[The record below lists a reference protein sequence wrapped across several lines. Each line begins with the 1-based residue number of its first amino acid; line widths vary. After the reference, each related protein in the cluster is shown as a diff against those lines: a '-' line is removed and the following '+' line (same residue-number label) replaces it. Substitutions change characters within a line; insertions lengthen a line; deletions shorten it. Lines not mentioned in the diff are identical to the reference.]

1 MNTDFKI
8 VKEEIFDLAAES
20 ICLMLIRDGNKYRI
34 QITNRTKRLGD
45 KMSKDEKEAKALF
58 DLLKK
63 GIEKHAYTLEA
74 ELFLKKLLSLKDID
88 QVFFFLTVYKTKLS
102 EAAIGKLVKK
112 FKLNVKAKYGFLRA
126 ERKKNAITI
135 KVRFGDDRKLFGEFY
150 GTRLGSDF
158 KFQIN

>member
-1 MNTDFKI
+1 MNTDFRI

-34 QITNRTKRLGD
+34 QITNKTKRLVD
-45 KMSKDEKEAKALF
+45 KFSKDEKDAKELF

-74 ELFLKKLLSLKDID
+74 ELFLKKLLSLKDIN
-88 QVFFFLTVYKTKLS
+88 QIVFFLTVYKTKLS
-102 EAAIGKLVKK
+102 EAVIGKLVKK
-112 FKLNVKAKYGFLRA
+112 FGLVVKAKYGFLRA
-126 ERKKNAITI
+126 QKKKSAITI
-135 KVRFGDDRKLFGEFY
+135 KVRFGDDKKLFGEFY
-150 GTRLGSDF
+150 GTRFGSDF